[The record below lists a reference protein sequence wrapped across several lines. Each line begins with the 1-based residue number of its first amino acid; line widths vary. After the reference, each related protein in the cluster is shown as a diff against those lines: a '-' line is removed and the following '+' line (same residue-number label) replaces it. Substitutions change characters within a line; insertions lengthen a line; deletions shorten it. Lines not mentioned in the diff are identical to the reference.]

1 MVRAVSGWTTRT
13 LAKPPRDRHLR
24 RAPSPPGVGPFVAN
38 LGAVPMV
45 TTASPAVL
53 IAVVRDHSLAG
64 VLDAAGYSVVQP
76 PTATLAL
83 EWARDIRPD
92 VIILDADLPDMSG
105 SDACWL
111 FRSDPHVGRNV
122 PILIL
127 ASHTPSPEERV
138 TALRA
143 GVWDF
148 LRYPAERDELALKL
162 QTYVQAKRNIDAALA
177 DGPIDPATGLHS
189 RTGLAR
195 RARELG
201 GLMARTHGAL
211 ACVVFSVD
219 ADPADVTAA
228 ALMAQA
234 ARVSDVVGRLG
245 PREFAV
251 IAPATDHLGAVQIAR
266 RVSDML
272 CQEGSRPALVPG
284 KTLHVGY
291 EAVANLKYSPV
302 DPVALLTR
310 ATAAVREGKQEAG
323 APWVRRFE
331 LGAQSKPA
339 GPPRI
344 SSPGLV
350 SDTRSVSP

>member
-1 MVRAVSGWTTRT
+1 
-13 LAKPPRDRHLR
+13 
-24 RAPSPPGVGPFVAN
+24 
-38 LGAVPMV
+38 MV
-45 TTASPAVL
+45 TTAPPAVL
-53 IAVVRDHSLAG
+53 IAVVRDHSLAD
-64 VLDAAGYSVVQP
+64 VLDDNGYSVVQP
-76 PTATLAL
+76 PTGTLAL

-92 VIILDADLPDMSG
+92 IIILDTDLPDMSG

-127 ASHTPSPEERV
+127 APHKPTPEQRV

-143 GVWDF
+143 GAWDF
-148 LRYPAERDELALKL
+148 LRFPGEGDELTLKL

-177 DGPIDPATGLHS
+177 DGPMDPATGLHS

-201 GLMARTHGAL
+201 ALMARTHGAL
-211 ACVVFSVD
+211 ACVVFAID
-219 ADPADVTAA
+219 ADPADVSAA
-228 ALMAQA
+228 AHLAQS
-234 ARVSDVVGRLG
+234 ARVSDVVGKLG

-251 IAPATDHLGAVQIAR
+251 IAPATDHIGALQLAR
-266 RVSDML
+266 RVADTL
-272 CQEGSRPALVPG
+272 CEEGSKTALTPG

-291 EAVANLKYSPV
+291 EAVTNLKYSPI
-302 DPVALLTR
+302 DPVALLAR
-310 ATAAVREGKQEAG
+310 ATTAVRDGKPEAG

-331 LGAQSKPA
+331 LPAPSKPA
-339 GPPRI
+339 APPRI
-344 SSPGLV
+344 SSPGVV

>member
-1 MVRAVSGWTTRT
+1 MAT
-13 LAKPPRDRHLR
+13 
-24 RAPSPPGVGPFVAN
+24 
-38 LGAVPMV
+38 
-45 TTASPAVL
+45 TTAPPAVL
-53 IAVVRDHSLAG
+53 IAVVRDHSLAK
-64 VLDAAGYSVVQP
+64 VLDEHGYSVVQP

-92 VIILDADLPDMSG
+92 VVILDTDLPDMSG

-127 ASHTPSPEERV
+127 AAQQPTPEQRV

-143 GVWDF
+143 GAWDF
-148 LRYPAERDELALKL
+148 LRYPSEGGELTLKL

-201 GLMARTHGAL
+201 ALMARTHGAL
-211 ACVVFSVD
+211 ACVVFAVD
-219 ADPADVTAA
+219 ADAADVAA
-228 ALMAQA
+228 AAVVAQA

-251 IAPATDHLGAVQIAR
+251 IAPATDHVGALHLAR
-266 RVSDML
+266 RVADTLSE
-272 CQEGSRPALVPG
+272 EGSKTALTPG

-291 EAVANLKYSPV
+291 EAVTNLKYSPI
-302 DPVALLTR
+302 DPVALLAR
-310 ATAAVREGKQEAG
+310 ATAAVRDGKPEAD
-323 APWVRRFE
+323 APWLRRFD
-331 LGAQSKPA
+331 LGAAPKPA

-344 SSPGLV
+344 SAPGLV